1 MSVIPILTLLET
13 QATTENKDD
22 TEELIE
28 ADFLEEFKV
37 TQEGH
42 DIFQTGKNKNKTKK
56 PKNSWKQRKN
66 KNYQQD
72 QIKPKAK
79 SRRKFTK

>member
-37 TQEGH
+37 TQEEH

-56 PKNSWKQRKN
+56 PKNS
-66 KNYQQD
+66 
-72 QIKPKAK
+72 
-79 SRRKFTK
+79 